1 MFTLGQTGLNDL
13 IVLKESDQ
21 LTCLRWGHLYLGD
34 WEGRRGNLLSP
45 SFFPC
50 FALVPTFKT
59 LVEKFL
65 LGRLIELTNQFL
77 LTFLTGRKVPC

>member
-13 IVLKESDQ
+13 CSKGVRSVDLSEMGTSVS
-21 LTCLRWGHLYLGD
+21 GGVG
-34 WEGRRGNLLSP
+34 EGKRGNLFSP

-50 FALVPTFKT
+50 FAVVPTFKT

-77 LTFLTGRKVPC
+77 LPFLTGREVPC